1 MPARRIYLAVIAGLS
16 IAATSAAWADRPTFS
31 ELLAKAEAQAAA
43 GHRWAPPGDNM
54 TETVA
59 GMMDLIGT
67 ATPKQLEDL
76 SALLESDAGHL
87 REVQGSDVPRRSGS
101 ASSGAT
107 ADKAPPQA
115 AESVVPRLTNP
126 GAPQETNP
134 VVPQQANRAA
144 SRPIDEVAPQAANRV
159 APQVTNQVAPQVA
172 NPVSPQVANQVAPQL
187 ANPVAP
193 QATNRVAPQV
203 ANPVAPQLA
212 NPVAPQL
219 ANPIAPQ
226 LPNQV
231 ARQAGQRAAE
241 LVVRGQAAES
251 QGDLSGA
258 RRFYASAVAQGSAA
272 AARDLGRLYDPAYLK
287 RTALGGIDP
296 DPALARH
303 WYERAVAMGDA
314 EAGPLLQALA
324 AR

>member
-1 MPARRIYLAVIAGLS
+1 MPAGRLYLAAVAGLA
-16 IAATSAAWADRPTFS
+16 IATASAAWADRPTFA
-31 ELLAKAEAQAAA
+31 ELFAKAEAQAAA
-43 GHRWAPPGDNM
+43 GHRWSPPGDNM

-76 SALLESDAGHL
+76 SALLEADAERL
-87 REVQGSDVPRRSGS
+87 RQARESETPRRPGPANTAVVNK
-101 ASSGAT
+101 ASPQV
-107 ADKAPPQA
+107 ADPV
-115 AESVVPRLTNP
+115 SPRLINP
-126 GAPQETNP
+126 GAAQPG
-134 VVPQQANRAA
+134 
-144 SRPIDEVAPQAANRV
+144 
-159 APQVTNQVAPQVA
+159 NQVAPQM
-172 NPVSPQVANQVAPQL
+172 
-187 ANPVAP
+187 
-193 QATNRVAPQV
+193 

-219 ANPIAPQ
+219 ANPVAPQRGNQVAPQ
-226 LPNQV
+226 LANPV
-231 ARQAGQRAAE
+231 APQLANPVAPQLANPVAPQPGQRAAE
-241 LVVRGQAAES
+241 LLARGRAAES
-251 QGDLSGA
+251 QGDVSGA
-258 RRFYASAVAQGSAA
+258 RRIYATAVAQGSAA

-287 RTALGGIDP
+287 QTALGGIDP